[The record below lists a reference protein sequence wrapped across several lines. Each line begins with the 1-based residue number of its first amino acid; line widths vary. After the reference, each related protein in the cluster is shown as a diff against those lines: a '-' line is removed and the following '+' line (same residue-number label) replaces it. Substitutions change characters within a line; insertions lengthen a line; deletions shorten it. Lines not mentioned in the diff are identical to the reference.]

1 MLVLL
6 TISCTAADSSE
17 KTALD
22 KATLEA
28 FVRHLLIWSPQIKVT
43 VSDPVPSDLDGFSLV
58 KVTGA
63 AGGTSQSQMFY
74 VSKDG
79 KQVVRAVVYD
89 IDKNPFHQD
98 FERITVTD
106 QPSMGTPGAPVRIV
120 AFTDFECPYC
130 RQEAESLRAN
140 LLKTY
145 PEQVRL
151 YFKDFPLESIHPW
164 AKLAAIAGRCVY
176 RQSGD
181 AFWKYHDFVF
191 AHQSEIN
198 PQNARDKL
206 LEYSSKLPGIDAL
219 KLTRCID
226 NKETAGEVNDS
237 IAEGRALGV
246 NSTPTLFINGR
257 KISQNLP
264 WKNLK
269 QVIDFELNYQKTAKN
284 AGDIDCCTV
293 KLPTPLGR

>member
-6 TISCTAADSSE
+6 TISCTAADSGE

-22 KATLEA
+22 KATLGA
-28 FVRHLLIWSPQIKVT
+28 FVRHLLIWGPQINVT
-43 VSDPVPSDLDGFSLV
+43 VSDPVPSELDGFSLV
-58 KVTGA
+58 KVTGT

-226 NKETAGEVNDS
+226 SKETAGEVNDS
-237 IAEGRALGV
+237 IAEGKALGV

-293 KLPTPLGR
+293 KLPTPLDR